1 MENMVIS
8 VIYEGLCGKSKMIW
22 NINCV
27 DKLCIVKAD
36 PGKKS

>member
-1 MENMVIS
+1 MVNKVNS
-8 VIYEGLCGKSKMIW
+8 VIFEGLCGKSKMTW

-27 DKLCIVKAD
+27 YKLCIVKAD